1 MMDEDFSYLLLV
13 GVVMVMFLGMGL
25 LIFDI

>member
-13 GVVMVMFLGMGL
+13 GVVMVMFLSIGL
-25 LIFDI
+25 LIFEI